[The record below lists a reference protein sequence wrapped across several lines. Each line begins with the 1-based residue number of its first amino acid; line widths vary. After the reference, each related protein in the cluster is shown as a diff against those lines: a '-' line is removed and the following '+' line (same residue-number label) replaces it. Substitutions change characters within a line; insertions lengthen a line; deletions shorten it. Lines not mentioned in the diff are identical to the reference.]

1 MILSSLYTLARIT
14 SHAHAYI
21 VYPRSSFNI
30 LNSSEVF
37 TANAITVT
45 LEWEKEA
52 GVTYNA
58 SIYPAAQTPLI
69 LTENARLQMTLSYNT
84 LYSVTITATLCGQ
97 NSVNYTALNFSYGE

>member
-1 MILSSLYTLARIT
+1 MMITHTHTHMHTVYHARSSL
-14 SHAHAYI
+14 
-21 VYPRSSFNI
+21 NI

-37 TANAITVT
+37 MANAITVT
-45 LEWEKEA
+45 LEWEQDA

-58 SIYPAAQTPLI
+58 SIYPNTQVPLT
-69 LTENARLQMTLSYNT
+69 LTENARLQLALSYNV